1 MKKFKPLGYYD
12 YTVVL
17 TYTGMLFA
25 FYGIILSINCKF
37 FEALFCLMIAG
48 LCDML
53 DGAVASTKKRT
64 ASEKRFGIQI
74 DSLCDLISFGVL
86 PAIFVYIITGKQ
98 FIVGIL
104 SAFFALAGLI
114 RLAYY
119 NVLEDERQNHNP
131 EKEKNFVGL
140 PITASA
146 MAMPLACVLQH
157 FIDKDSTYIYL
168 IMMIIC
174 GVGYLT
180 PVEIKNPNMKTKMF
194 LTVIGI
200 FLAFMLFRLGRAA
213 R

>member
-25 FYGIILSINCKF
+25 FYGIILSINYKF

-86 PAIFVYIITGKQ
+86 PAIFVYIITGKE
-98 FIVGIL
+98 FIIGIL

>member
-157 FIDKDSTYIYL
+157 FIDKDNTYIYL

-180 PVEIKNPNMKTKMF
+180 PVEIKNPSIKTKIIF
-194 LTVIGI
+194 TVIGI

>member
-131 EKEKNFVGL
+131 EKEKNFIGL

-157 FIDKDSTYIYL
+157 FIDKDNTYIYL

-180 PVEIKNPNMKTKMF
+180 PVEIKNPSIKTKIIF
-194 LTVIGI
+194 TVIGI